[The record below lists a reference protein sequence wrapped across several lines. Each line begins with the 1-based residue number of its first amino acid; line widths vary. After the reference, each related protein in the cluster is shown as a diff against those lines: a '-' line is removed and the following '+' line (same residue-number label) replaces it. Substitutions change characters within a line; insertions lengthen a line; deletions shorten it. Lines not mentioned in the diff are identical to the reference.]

1 MTSRPGQELLKL
13 IGEPALIRLAE
24 AFGGTRLYVPS
35 SMPADHPIVAAIGTE
50 AASVLAERMAPDVIM
65 VPLAREPRARQ
76 YRAIGWSNSQIARAL
91 GMTEK
96 GVELMFRR
104 MADAPTKGSGQIA
117 AQPIDT
123 NQLDLFA
130 GQ

>member
-1 MTSRPGQELLKL
+1 MKGRAAPELVQL

-35 SMPADHPIVAAIGTE
+35 TMPADHPIVAAIGTE
-50 AASVLAERMAPDVIM
+50 AAAVLAERMAPDVIM

-76 YRAIGWSNSQIARAL
+76 YRAIGWSNSKIARAL

-96 GVELMFRR
+96 GVELMFGR
-104 MADAPTKGSGQIA
+104 MTNAPLKGSGRQQA
-117 AQPIDT
+117 LPVDTSQP
-123 NQLDLFA
+123 DLFA
-130 GQ
+130 